1 MAIAERP
8 VPQNDSATKSDSYQR
23 NLAELE
29 ARHAIAEEGG
39 GAERRERERLA
50 GKLSARERIDF
61 LLDEGTFEE
70 TDKFVTHRATDFGM
84 AEQRVPGDGFIT
96 GYGRVHG
103 RVVFVFAQDFT
114 VFGGSLS
121 EANAAKIVKIMDMA
135 MRVGAPIVGLNDSGG
150 ARIQEGVV
158 SLAGYT
164 DIFLRNTLA
173 SGVVPQISAILGPC
187 AGGAVYSPAI
197 TDFTLMTEKT
207 SYMFVTGPDVIKTVT
222 HEDVTKDALGGAVTH
237 NEISGVAH
245 FMAHDDQE
253 CLATVRELLSFLP
266 SNNLD
271 DAPRKATQDDPIR
284 ADAALDTIIPAESN
298 QPYDMV
304 DVIARV
310 VDDGY
315 FFQVQEHFARNIV
328 VGFARMAG
336 RTVGIV
342 ANQPAFLA
350 GVLDINASVK
360 GARFVRFCD
369 AFNIPLITF
378 EDVPGF
384 MPGTQQEHGGII
396 RHGAKLLY
404 AFAEA
409 TVPKL
414 TVITRKAYGGA
425 YCVMSSK
432 HLRTDVNLAWPTAE
446 IAVMGPEGAV
456 NIVYKRELDVTVR
469 RAEAMWPQGKAFTEE
484 EKLAVL
490 AEARKEK
497 VEEFRERFANPYV
510 AAERGYIDAVIKPS
524 ETRRRLNTALDMLAT
539 KRDKN
544 PAKKHGNIPL

>member
-1 MAIAERP
+1 MATAEHL
-8 VPQNDSATKSDSYQR
+8 VPQTVSATKSDSHQR

-39 GAERRERERLA
+39 GAERRERERKA

-96 GYGRVHG
+96 GYGLVHG
-103 RVVFVFAQDFT
+103 RVVFVFALDFT

-197 TDFTLMTEKT
+197 TDFTLMTETT

-271 DAPRKATQDDPIR
+271 DAPRKATQDDPVR
-284 ADAALDTIIPAESN
+284 ADAALDTIIPEESN

-342 ANQPAFLA
+342 GNQPAFLA

-384 MPGTQQEHGGII
+384 MPGIQQEHGGII

-456 NIVYKRELDVTVR
+456 NIVYKRELDVMMR
-469 RAEAMWPQGKAFTEE
+469 QAEAMWPQGKAFTEE

-510 AAERGYIDAVIKPS
+510 AAERGYIDAVIRPS